1 MIFHMPKKEIQILT
15 LEIDNTN
22 IDKVEECVQ
31 RTQRGSN
38 KYSCSCSWKDHQGVG
53 RRDLG
58 NEMGHNT
65 LPIKI
70 IHPHSIKQTH
80 RTRPSTALAS
90 APEPFTN

>member
-1 MIFHMPKKEIQILT
+1 MIFHKPKKEIQILT

-31 RTQRGSN
+31 RTQRTQFWGQINSLVLVHG
-38 KYSCSCSWKDHQGVG
+38 KTI

-65 LPIKI
+65 LPIELTMAVLT
-70 IHPHSIKQTH
+70 PT
-80 RTRPSTALAS
+80 
-90 APEPFTN
+90 